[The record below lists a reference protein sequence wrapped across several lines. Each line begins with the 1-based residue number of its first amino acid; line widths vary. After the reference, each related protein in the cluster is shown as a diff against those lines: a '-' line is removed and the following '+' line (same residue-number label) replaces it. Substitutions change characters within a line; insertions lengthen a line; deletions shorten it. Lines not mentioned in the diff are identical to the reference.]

1 MRAPIGARQVT
12 GGSVVLV
19 NDTPNTPLVQRSLT
33 MIAGGLAIIS
43 LLALTIILIQYMLG
57 IALSPVILAV
67 GLYGLP
73 IAFILLMA
81 ILALSFRERR
91 KS

>member
-1 MRAPIGARQVT
+1 MRARIVARHVT
-12 GGSVVLV
+12 GGSVVFV
-19 NDTPNTPLVQRSLT
+19 KDTPNTPLVQRTLT
-33 MIAGGLAIIS
+33 LIAGGLAIIS

-57 IALSPVILAV
+57 IALSPAVLAV

-81 ILALSFRERR
+81 ILALNFRERR